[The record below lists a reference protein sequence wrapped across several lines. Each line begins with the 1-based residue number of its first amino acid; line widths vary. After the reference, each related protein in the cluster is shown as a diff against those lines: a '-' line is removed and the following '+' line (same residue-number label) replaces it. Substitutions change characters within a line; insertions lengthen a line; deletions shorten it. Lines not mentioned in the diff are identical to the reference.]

1 MKTFVSAVFVFAVF
15 LAVVVVSNQHEEQLQ
30 PVLYR
35 YMIINFENDTAAHN
49 AIAAILLN
57 YRMYD
62 TMFEALILL
71 TAIIGMKQFLPA
83 AQELQSEHDNT
94 RGDEDR

>member
-1 MKTFVSAVFVFAVF
+1 MKPLLSALFVLTAFI
-15 LAVVVVSNQHEEQLQ
+15 AVVLITYQHDESLD
-30 PVLYR
+30 PTLYK
-35 YMIINFENDTAAHN
+35 YMIVRFEEDTAAHN

-71 TAIIGMKQFLPA
+71 TAIIGMKQFLPS
-83 AQELQSEHDNT
+83 AQELKSVETTDSGG
-94 RGDEDR
+94 GDE